1 MDIEKFKKAKQLV
14 DELSDLEDIRIA
26 FEAPIDYRCAVFVA
40 ECSGKRYVIPK
51 ETEADILD
59 IIKRH
64 KDQLQKE
71 FEEL

>member
-1 MDIEKFKKAKQLV
+1 MDIEKLKKAKLLV
-14 DELSDLEDIRIA
+14 DKLSDLENIRIA
-26 FEAPIDYRCAVFVA
+26 FEAPIGYRGAVFVA

-51 ETEADILD
+51 EAESDILD
-59 IIKRH
+59 ILKRH

>member
-1 MDIEKFKKAKQLV
+1 MDIEKFKKAKLLV
-14 DELSDLEDIRIA
+14 EKLSDLEDIRIA
-26 FEAPIDYRCAVFVA
+26 FEAPIAYRCAVFVA

-51 ETEADILD
+51 EAEADILD

>member
-14 DELSDLEDIRIA
+14 EKLSDLGSICFA
-26 FEAPIDYRCAVFVA
+26 FEAPIGYRCAVFVA

-51 ETEADILD
+51 EAEADIFD

>member
-14 DELSDLEDIRIA
+14 DKLSYLEDIRIA
-26 FEAPIDYRCAVFVA
+26 FEAPIGYRCAVFVA
-40 ECSGKRYVIPK
+40 ECSGTRYVIPK
-51 ETEADILD
+51 EAESDILD